1 MTQWFDRSY
10 GMAVLIVAAAVLI
23 AGLLVSDL
31 RDAPAELPRFQPV
44 QAGALLVPT
53 NPGLPALF
61 SPAALTNAVVLS
73 NAPIPFVTTYFR
85 PPPPP
90 PPRKTRKVKLTYNG
104 FFETATG
111 QKRVYVLVDDKLAV
125 LPPGAAV
132 VADLMISNILRTE
145 LTLQQATQAVTIPF
159 RGSKEVEVPAE

>member
-10 GMAVLIVAAAVLI
+10 WMAALLI
-23 AGLLVSDL
+23 AATGLVAVLLVSDL
-31 RDAPAELPRFQPV
+31 RDAPAELPRFAPAA
-44 QAGALLVPT
+44 AGAVLGPT
-53 NPGLPALF
+53 NPDLPALF
-61 SPAALTNAVVLS
+61 SAAALTNAVGVS
-73 NAPIPFVTTYFR
+73 TAQVPFVTTYFQ

-111 QKRVYVLVDDKLAV
+111 QKRAYVLVNDALAV
-125 LPPGAAV
+125 LPPGAPV

-145 LTLQQATQAVTIPF
+145 LTLQQATQTVTIPF
-159 RGSKEVEVPAE
+159 RGSKEMEVPAE